1 MILLKRSVRQ
11 NQPIYPTWTFRSFKL
26 PPPLQMIRPW
36 IHIQVDSHASSNHII
51 TDHADVTQGKHHFTR
66 RILCM
71 IIDFHDID
79 DLTCIS

>member
-1 MILLKRSVRQ
+1 MILLKEIGKA

-36 IHIQVDSHASSNHII
+36 IHIQVNSHASSNHII
-51 TDHADVTQGKHHFTR
+51 TDRSDMTQGKHHSTR

-71 IIDFHDID
+71 IIDFYEID